1 VITFHNDLHAL
12 QVIPSPRPGSTR
24 PTCWP

>member
-12 QVIPSPRPGSTR
+12 QVIRSPRSGSTP